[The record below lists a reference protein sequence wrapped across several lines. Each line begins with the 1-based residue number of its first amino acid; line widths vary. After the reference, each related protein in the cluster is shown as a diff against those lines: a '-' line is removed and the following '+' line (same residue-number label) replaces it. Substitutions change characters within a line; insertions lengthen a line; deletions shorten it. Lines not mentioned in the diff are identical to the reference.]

1 MRKLI
6 RICVSVLLTAAIGY
20 IFYRQVP
27 NWNQAGRIMIQGRPV
42 MIIAGLGFISLHI
55 VLRAARWGVLLA
67 HAKRGIAFRNL
78 FSLTLV
84 KYVVNLIP
92 PRAGEVA
99 ASAVLARKENISVA
113 TVVAASVLERILDFV
128 TVLFL
133 VGVYLV
139 LFSHRFVPE
148 TDRGREIILSIR
160 EYSIKGGIVIV
171 AGFLVVSLLLRGHR
185 SHSDHSRK
193 WSKWIFH
200 FLDGFRALES
210 RRAVLKTIALS
221 LAIWLSITMQIWCL
235 VRAYLSDFPLTG
247 SILLCA
253 MAVVGI
259 SIPTPGGVGGYQFF
273 MSLTLVN
280 FFPRYLSAQ
289 DPYSQAAGISNGA
302 YLVSMLP
309 IILAGLIFLARE
321 GLSPGRVARLAEKP
335 TEHEAKG
342 ESHRYPFT
350 GTPMTIPPPLDGE
363 VQNDDL
369 SN

>member
-20 IFYRQVP
+20 IFYRTVP
-27 NWNQAGRIMIQGRPV
+27 NWSQAGRVMIQGRPV
-42 MIIAGLGFISLHI
+42 MVLAGLGFISLHI

-67 HAKRGIAFRNL
+67 HAKKRIAFRNL

-84 KYVVNLIP
+84 KYVINLIP

-99 ASAVLARKENISVA
+99 ASAVLARKEDLSVA
-113 TVVAASVLERILDFV
+113 TVIAASVLERILDSV
-128 TVLFL
+128 TVLFF

-160 EYSIKGGIVIV
+160 EYSMKGAIVI
-171 AGFLVVSLLLRGHR
+171 AGGFAAISLLLRGNR
-185 SHSDHSRK
+185 LHSLQTRK
-193 WSKWIFH
+193 WSRWLFH
-200 FLDGFRALES
+200 FLDGFRALGS
-210 RRAVLKTIALS
+210 RKAILKAIALS

-235 VRAYLSDFPLTG
+235 VRAYLTNFPLAG

-280 FFPRYLSAQ
+280 FFARYLSPR

-309 IILAGLIFLARE
+309 IVLVGLAFLAKE
-321 GLSPGRVARLAEKP
+321 GLSFGRVARIAGTVTDVPSE
-335 TEHEAKG
+335 EH
-342 ESHRYPFT
+342 R
-350 GTPMTIPPPLDGE
+350 
-363 VQNDDL
+363 
-369 SN
+369 